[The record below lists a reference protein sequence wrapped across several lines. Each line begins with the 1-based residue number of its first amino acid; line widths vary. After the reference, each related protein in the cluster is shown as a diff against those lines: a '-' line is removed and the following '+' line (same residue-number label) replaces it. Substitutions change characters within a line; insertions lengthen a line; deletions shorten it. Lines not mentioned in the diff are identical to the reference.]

1 MNIDL
6 INKQWVQL
14 LLNLVYLI
22 GLVVFVLL
30 FYKKISNIFLTY
42 YIIISS
48 LILLLNKLIFWNH
61 IKKDLLKKNI
71 KKDRDFFLKIGICLS
86 LYIVPAYCVIQE
98 PYLISD
104 RFVSTIIFVIA
115 ILITIL
121 GIFTDQWLY
130 KKLNKINI

>member
-22 GLVVFVLL
+22 GLVIFVLL

-48 LILLLNKLIFWNH
+48 LILLLNKLIYWNY
-61 IKKDLLKKNI
+61 IEKDLLKK
-71 KKDRDFFLKIGICLS
+71 K
-86 LYIVPAYCVIQE
+86 
-98 PYLISD
+98 
-104 RFVSTIIFVIA
+104 
-115 ILITIL
+115 
-121 GIFTDQWLY
+121 
-130 KKLNKINI
+130 

>member
-22 GLVVFVLL
+22 GLVIFVLL

-48 LILLLNKLIFWNH
+48 LILLLNKLIYWNY
-61 IKKDLLKKNI
+61 IEKDLLKKN
-71 KKDRDFFLKIGICLS
+71 RNFFLKLGTCLS

-98 PYLISD
+98 PYLITD

-115 ILITIL
+115 ILIAIL

-130 KKLNKINI
+130 KKLNKITI